1 MSRTRSPI
9 CKPWC
14 DASSAVTA
22 ADSATSF
29 FFAPSAETPGA
40 NKCANAFS
48 VACNRSVTAEV
59 VAPEPSIAH
68 ALVRTSTS
76 DKRSRTP
83 SLKHRCATRGVL
95 GENNHS
101 TSRDAVSIAGVDADV
116 AAVEASP
123 PDSSPRPDP
132 PAGSS
137 VVTTPLPSVFA
148 SSAGKPR
155 PTSASTA
162 PSRSPHAAY
171 TDARQRRHSW
181 CSAAAELS
189 RSRDTSVGAN
199 ASPGCSLLT

>member
-14 DASSAVTA
+14 DASSAATA
-22 ADSATSF
+22 ADLATSF
-29 FFAPSAETPGA
+29 FVAPSAETSGA

-48 VACNRSVTAEV
+48 VVCSRSVTAEV

-95 GENNHS
+95 GEKNHS
-101 TSRDAVSIAGVDADV
+101 TSRDAVSITGMDADV
-116 AAVEASP
+116 ADVEASP

-137 VVTTPLPSVFA
+137 VCVTPLPSIFA

-155 PTSASTA
+155 STSASTA

-181 CSAAAELS
+181 CSAAAESS